1 MDLDTSALLDL
12 LRRDPTAGTEALLRQ
27 YGPLMHY
34 VAGGVLR
41 DPQDTEDCCAEA
53 SLLVWQ
59 HLEEFDSARGS
70 LTAWLTALT
79 RNTALNHL
87 KARQRRQAHL
97 AEPETEPAHHDTPEE
112 AVLRQERAERLQAV
126 IARLGSQDKQL
137 FYRRYYYL
145 QPIAQIAAEMGMTE
159 RAAEGRLYR
168 LRQRLR
174 RELGGDTP

>member
-1 MDLDTSALLDL
+1 MDAGALLDL
-12 LRRDPTAGTEALLRQ
+12 LKKDRATGMEALLIQ
-27 YGPLMHY
+27 YGPLLHY
-34 VAGGVLR
+34 VVGGVLR
-41 DPQDTEDCCAEA
+41 DRQDAEDCYSEVTE
-53 SLLVWQ
+53 LVWRRW
-59 HLEEFDSARGS
+59 EDFDPARGS
-70 LTAWLTALT
+70 LTAWLTAVA

-87 KARQRRQAHL
+87 KARLRREQHL
-97 AEPETEPAHHDTPEE
+97 AQPESEPAHHDTPEE
-112 AVLRQERAERLQAV
+112 EILRQERRERLQRA
-126 IARLGSQDKQL
+126 IAGLGSTDRNL